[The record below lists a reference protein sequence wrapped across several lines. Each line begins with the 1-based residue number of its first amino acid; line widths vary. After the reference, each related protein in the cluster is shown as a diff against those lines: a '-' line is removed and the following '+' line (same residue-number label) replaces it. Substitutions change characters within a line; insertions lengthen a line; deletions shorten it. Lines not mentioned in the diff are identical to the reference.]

1 MHLFKTDSGQ
11 HSICE
16 QQGGP
21 RGVTGQR
28 PPREHSAASEGT
40 LSLSCQRQGHVW
52 SPTAL
57 GFGGWDQGR
66 PRIALWAP
74 GLPPPW
80 GSSSGISQEPGMGLR
95 TGTKSP
101 IPTDFLGAQGTAHP
115 LGATYTWPVSWA
127 TTKAE
132 EKPSSWLRAQLL
144 RGWHM
149 PVTGAYPAGD
159 GERGQ
164 KEVTGR

>member
-1 MHLFKTDSGQ
+1 M
-11 HSICE
+11 E
-16 QQGGP
+16 
-21 RGVTGQR
+21 GQR

-40 LSLSCQRQGHVW
+40 LPLSCQRQGPVW

-57 GFGGWDQGR
+57 GFGGWAQGR
-66 PRIALWAP
+66 PRIALWAL
-74 GLPPPW
+74 GLPPPQ
-80 GSSSGISQEPGMGLR
+80 GSSSGISQEP
-95 TGTKSP
+95 P
-101 IPTDFLGAQGTAHP
+101 
-115 LGATYTWPVSWA
+115 GATYTWPVSWA

-164 KEVTGR
+164 REVTRR